1 MAIRGWIGWLLP
13 EGPAPPPAEAA
24 DDGPVETIP
33 AAPAATCCC
42 GPCCPD
48 GTDTLWLYVIY
59 C

>member
-48 GTDTLWLYVIY
+48 GTDTLW
-59 C
+59 